1 MSKKII
7 IASPVTKNN
16 KSDTTITTSATS
28 RFLTKISLDS
38 KISLIATAG
47 FSLIAL
53 IVSLNDYLRSCIWLK
68 CAQPSFI
75 HNMAINWDGGWYNS
89 IIAKGYYFSGDFGS
103 YSNIAFFP
111 GAPLIGKLAFTIS
124 LGNPVVYLGLIIL
137 FNITLLFL
145 TVRISLKILS
155 LISGNK
161 DVSTKLKLLLALLIT
176 SIPSILFWISP
187 YSEPLLLFSLMYCY
201 YFTIKKDYLKASIFA
216 GIASSAKSLGI
227 IGLFIILVF
236 MILDN
241 YKAVINGKINLNK
254 ASLPKKIGK
263 LIAIIFLS
271 LIGIIG
277 FSAYQ
282 KITINQP
289 LGFVKIQGAWARDS
303 NSNIVKKSVRLF
315 KSNIINIV
323 RPQLIPEGKIV
334 KGVENESRFYKYV
347 KLFYGFYNTVSPLI
361 MIFLF
366 LYLVYKFYKERYDV
380 KPILTAFMASGLAL
394 AIPLSTGTFGSM
406 NRYSILGMV
415 LLFIFY
421 MYYLSKHSSSRKTL
435 VLLIAFIIANIS
447 VQAIF
452 MSGFVASVFV
462 G

>member
-1 MSKKII
+1 MKM
-7 IASPVTKNN
+7 NE
-16 KSDTTITTSATS
+16 
-28 RFLTKISLDS
+28 DS
-38 KISLIATAG
+38 KISLIVTFV
-47 FSLIAL
+47 FSLLAL
-53 IVSLNDYLRSCIWLK
+53 LVGLNDYLRSCIWEK
-68 CAQPSFI
+68 CYQPSFI
-75 HNMAINWDGGWYNS
+75 HNLSINWDGGWYNS
-89 IIAKGYYFSGDFGS
+89 IITNGYSFNGDFGS

-111 GAPLIGKLAFTIS
+111 GAPLIGRLAFTIS
-124 LGNPVVYLGLIIL
+124 LGNPVVYLSLIIL
-137 FNITLLFL
+137 FNIILLFL
-145 TVRISLKILS
+145 TVRISLKILD
-155 LISGNK
+155 LISDNK
-161 DVSTKLKLLLALLIT
+161 DAPTRLKLILAFLIT

-227 IGLFIILVF
+227 IGLFMILVF
-236 MILDN
+236 IILDN
-241 YKAVINGKINLNK
+241 YKAVISGKLNISK
-254 ASLPKKIGK
+254 AVLPKKIGK
-263 LIAIIFLS
+263 LVAIISLS

-282 KITINQP
+282 KVTINQP

-303 NSNIVKKSVRLF
+303 NSNIVRKSARLF
-315 KSNIINIV
+315 KSNIINIL

-347 KLFYGFYNTVSPLI
+347 KLFYGFYNTVSPII

-366 LYLVYKFYKERYDV
+366 LYLVYKFRKEDSDI
-380 KPILTAFMASGLAL
+380 KPILTAFMASCLAL
-394 AIPLSTGTFGSM
+394 AIPLSTGTFGSI

-421 MYYLSKHSSSRKTL
+421 IHYLSKHSPSRKTFL
-435 VLLIAFIIANIS
+435 LLIVFIIANIS
-447 VQAIF
+447 IQSIF
-452 MSGFVASVFV
+452 MSGFIASVFV